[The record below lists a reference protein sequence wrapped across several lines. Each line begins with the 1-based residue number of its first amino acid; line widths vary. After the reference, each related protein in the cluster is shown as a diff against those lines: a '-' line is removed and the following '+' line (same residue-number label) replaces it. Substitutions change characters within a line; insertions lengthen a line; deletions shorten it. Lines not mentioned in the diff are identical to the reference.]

1 MKRSSYRHSH
11 TTEKEIERRC
21 RASKQVWSFPR
32 QRLSSAAAVLVHS
45 LSDRHS
51 NCHLKCVTSVTS
63 VTKGTNAASSST
75 FEFPGGGRSY
85 GCYNSR
91 SHCEE
96 PWNLSWEALTSVR
109 TIYDRSYQ
117 NWKINPILWSG
128 PSFDTGL
135 NLRSSLD
142 PVFSLSSCEDWL

>member
-11 TTEKEIERRC
+11 TTKKEIERRC
-21 RASKQVWSFPR
+21 KASKQVWSFSR
-32 QRLSSAAAVLVHS
+32 QRLSSVTVVLVHF
-45 LSDRHS
+45 LSDHHL
-51 NCHLKCVTSVTS
+51 NCHLKCVISVIS
-63 VTKGTNAASSST
+63 VTKGTNAVSSST
-75 FEFPGGGRSY
+75 FKFSEKERSY
-85 GCYNSR
+85 ECYSSR

-96 PWNLSWEALTSVR
+96 SWNLSWETLTSVR

-117 NWKINPILWSG
+117 NWKINSIFWSES
-128 PSFDTGL
+128 SFDTES